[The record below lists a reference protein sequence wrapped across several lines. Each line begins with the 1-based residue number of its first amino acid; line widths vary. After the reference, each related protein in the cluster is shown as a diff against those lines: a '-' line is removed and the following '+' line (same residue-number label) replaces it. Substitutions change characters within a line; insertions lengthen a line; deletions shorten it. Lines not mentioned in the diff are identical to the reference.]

1 LTKPNSFRSIA
12 SADSIKIGKPLRDA
26 RETREITP
34 KFTRISFFR
43 LFRGQN
49 VFETLNYY
57 NYFTEIEDT
66 FVRRRG
72 KNLLLSPLDWALMEG
87 WQERGVPL
95 HVVLRAIETV
105 FDGYDK
111 NPQPRTIKSLFYCRE
126 EIEAQYKEW
135 TDSQVGKTS
144 ENGAESVQETHSREA
159 VLEFLQHAVEKLRG
173 SKNERLK
180 EDFERACARLRE
192 LEQNLPEDLGL
203 VEPTLYDIESFI
215 DRSLVT
221 NADPEHL
228 KNLKKE
234 TAAQLK
240 MYKSAMEAETYQNT
254 FDLML
259 LKRLR
264 EEEDVPR
271 LSLFYL

>member
-1 LTKPNSFRSIA
+1 M
-12 SADSIKIGKPLRDA
+12 
-26 RETREITP
+26 
-34 KFTRISFFR
+34 
-43 LFRGQN
+43 
-49 VFETLNYY
+49 NYY

-66 FVRRRG
+66 FIRRRA

-105 FDGYDK
+105 FDAYDK

-135 TDSQVGKTS
+135 TDSQVGKSAETS
-144 ENGAESVQETHSREA
+144 DKTAHETHSREA
-159 VLEFLQHAVEKLRG
+159 VLEFLQQAIEKLRS
-173 SKNERLK
+173 SKNERMK
-180 EDFERACARLRE
+180 EDFERACARLTE
-192 LEQNLPEDLGL
+192 LEQNLPEDLSM

-221 NADPEHL
+221 NADPMHL
-228 KNLKKE
+228 KNVKKE
-234 TAAQLK
+234 TATQLK
-240 MYKSAMEAETYQNT
+240 MYKSAMEAEVYQKT